1 VTAALMQPSYAAQ
14 LDELIKA
21 RCAKR
26 GQSKLAWT
34 YEEQANQNPLT
45 LTP

>member
-1 VTAALMQPSYAAQ
+1 MTAALMHPSYTAQ

-26 GQSKLAWT
+26 GQFKPAWT
-34 YEEQANQNPLT
+34 YEEQANPNPLT